1 MNRTGWLLIAAAGAF
16 TILLAFVCFNRTIP
30 LGIPGEWTW
39 NRQPNIPLFSF
50 LPVMIAAAVFMAVCV
65 VCWRWAERNN
75 RRAPFAL
82 LLAMLAAV
90 PFHWSLFF
98 TPPAPMGAERWLL
111 SLSNP
116 SSSGYFSVAN
126 DLRRPT
132 VKHPSWNAL
141 PTSEFLADYESW
153 IATQDSFHIG
163 THPPGLF
170 LAYRGLFNLMD
181 QDRKIPEHVLWWSPS
196 RMLDAIL
203 ALQPAVSLSP
213 VEYSVL
219 IAAALS
225 TWLAFWLSTPFV
237 YLLSRLSSS
246 PSASLAAS
254 CFWLA
259 MPGPLLF
266 MPLADVAY
274 VLPSAIVAW
283 LLVAGASSVPVIAA
297 TTGIAAGVVFFGAV
311 NMSLAFLV
319 VLMFAGLAGLFRD
332 VQSWRRPASWVA
344 WIAFTAAVAA
354 LLVAAYLDFGLNL
367 LAVFKINLE
376 KHRGFYEHF
385 PRSYWPWVGMNLLEF
400 AATIGVFAV
409 LLPAACI
416 SRASSIGRRTAL
428 AFVVTLV
435 VLDLTGK
442 NLSEAARLWLFLT
455 PLAAASAS
463 SALEGGMLTAER
475 FGWLLFFQCAAAT
488 ILHASVEPLLPIAVA
503 K

>member
-1 MNRTGWLLIAAAGAF
+1 MNRTGWLLVAAAGAF
-16 TILLAFVCFNRTIP
+16 TGLLAVVCFNRGIP

-50 LPVMIAAAVFMAVCV
+50 LPLIVAGGGFVTACV
-65 VCWRWAERNN
+65 ACWNWTQRNA
-75 RRAPFAL
+75 RRAPYAL

-98 TPPAPMGAERWLL
+98 TPQAPLGAERWLL

-116 SSSGYFSVAN
+116 SSSGYFTVAR
-126 DLRRPT
+126 DARHPT
-132 VKHPSWNAL
+132 DAQLARNID
-141 PTSEFLADYESW
+141 PTTEFLTEFEEW
-153 IATQDSFHIG
+153 IAEQDSFHVG

-170 LAYRGLFNLMD
+170 LAYFGLFNVMD
-181 QDRKIPEHVLWWSPS
+181 RFPSAAEATWRWSPD
-196 RMLDAIL
+196 RLTDAAR
-203 ALQPAVSLSP
+203 ALLPGDRRIRINFAVLVS
-213 VEYSVL
+213 
-219 IAAALS
+219 AALL

-254 CFWLA
+254 CLWLA

-274 VLPSAIVAW
+274 VLPSAVVAW
-283 LLVAGASSVPVIAA
+283 LLVAGASSAPIIAA
-297 TTGIAAGVVFFGAV
+297 TTGIAGGAVFFGAV

-319 VLMFAGLAGLFRD
+319 VLMFAGLASLFRD
-332 VQSWRRPASWVA
+332 PLAFRKPDWWVA

-409 LLPAACI
+409 LLPTACI
-416 SRASSIGRRTAL
+416 GRGSSLGRRTAL
-428 AFVVTLV
+428 AFVITLV

-463 SALEGGMLTAER
+463 SALDGEMLTAKR